1 MATNLSSNKYVG
13 ETPKVG
19 DCVCVRGHKP
29 IAMGEIL
36 VVNAL
41 GPVDSVHVGLGADH
55 GVVGASS
62 AGHSMIVTVAPI
74 RSAARS
80 VAALHGCPILS
91 RHRGTS
97 ENFHQLAL
105 RPPRAIGE
113 AEPSGTNT
121 PRSQRTRTF
130 SSVGRNR
137 ETDSAVRIRL
147 PCSKLRYELIWFLR
161 RQGGQ
166 RRSTAASSPV
176 RCETPGEPCST
187 NSRRWVASPRSNLP
201 TGLRRPA

>member
-62 AGHSMIVTVAPI
+62 AGHSMNPSLSRSPRSGVQRVAWQ
-74 RSAARS
+74 RSM
-80 VAALHGCPILS
+80 AALFYHGIEALQKTFINWRFGRRAP
-91 RHRGTS
+91 
-97 ENFHQLAL
+97 LA
-105 RPPRAIGE
+105 RPSLPVRTRRV
-113 AEPSGTNT
+113 PSG
-121 PRSQRTRTF
+121 
-130 SSVGRNR
+130 R
-137 ETDSAVRIRL
+137 E
-147 PCSKLRYELIWFLR
+147 P
-161 RQGGQ
+161 
-166 RRSTAASSPV
+166 
-176 RCETPGEPCST
+176 
-187 NSRRWVASPRSNLP
+187 SRRWAVIGRRIPRVRIGLP
-201 TGLRRPA
+201 LFEATV

>member
-62 AGHSMIVTVAPI
+62 AGRSMPRLLVPSVPI
-74 RSAARS
+74 R
-80 VAALHGCPILS
+80 
-91 RHRGTS
+91 
-97 ENFHQLAL
+97 LAQTHT
-105 RPPRAIGE
+105 IC
-113 AEPSGTNT
+113 SGGDPKN
-121 PRSQRTRTF
+121 QGF
-130 SSVGRNR
+130 
-137 ETDSAVRIRL
+137 
-147 PCSKLRYELIWFLR
+147 KEL
-161 RQGGQ
+161 
-166 RRSTAASSPV
+166 
-176 RCETPGEPCST
+176 
-187 NSRRWVASPRSNLP
+187 
-201 TGLRRPA
+201 

>member
-80 VAALHGCPILS
+80 VAALHGCPS
-91 RHRGTS
+91 ASAAARHRRG
-97 ENFHQLAL
+97 
-105 RPPRAIGE
+105 RA
-113 AEPSGTNT
+113 
-121 PRSQRTRTF
+121 F
-130 SSVGRNR
+130 
-137 ETDSAVRIRL
+137 
-147 PCSKLRYELIWFLR
+147 RYEHAAFPADANLLV
-161 RQGGQ
+161 GG
-166 RRSTAASSPV
+166 P
-176 RCETPGEPCST
+176 
-187 NSRRWVASPRSNLP
+187 
-201 TGLRRPA
+201 